1 MIFLN
6 VLYIKVKINKNEKS
20 YNDIEKNKSGK
31 TDKLFKIKEFFKWV
45 FCIIDIEEI
54 FNGYIAKIPI
64 KRDNSS
70 KIVNNIRNS
79 IITNKIRKIINEKS
93 IDGIVLSDEIKKN
106 TEFMDKLILNKK
118 SNNSNNKSN
127 ISKVNYKKNLD
138 CIINEHNIANQLVK
152 DSNIAKH
159 FIKQRNVF
167 FINGRGLFKYII
179 YEILVYIINIQNRKA
194 ELEDVFIV
202 ANNIDEIIL
211 DNIIFLSTK
220 FKNINIVSKNIEKY
234 RYIEDIVY
242 NNTGNNVIL
251 LNNKRKSLKRA
262 KFIVNVDNS
271 INELNE
277 YLIYRKAIIIN
288 LNDEINNKDK
298 NEISIIQDT
307 KEHVNQ
313 DTTKK
318 RKIVTLT
325 GFEGIFVNSY
335 EIDVNNRIKEFFKK
349 YGLIYETSIT
359 ILYESFLNKKE
370 NFSNMRL
377 KIEDAGLII
386 KKLYGNNGIIDENEY
401 KRVNLSDNEVKKR
414 Y

>member
-1 MIFLN
+1 MN
-6 VLYIKVKINKNEKS
+6 VLYIKVKNIKNEKS
-20 YNDIEKNKSGK
+20 KNDIEKNKSGK

-64 KRDNSS
+64 KRDNLS

-106 TEFMDKLILNKK
+106 TEFMDKLLNKK
-118 SNNSNNKSN
+118 SNNSNKNKSN

-138 CIINEHNIANQLVK
+138 CIINEHNIA
-152 DSNIAKH
+152 KH

-167 FINGRGLFKYII
+167 FINGNGLFKYII

-298 NEISIIQDT
+298 SIIQDT

-370 NFSNMRL
+370 NFSNMRS
-377 KIEDAGLII
+377 KIEDAGIII

>member
-1 MIFLN
+1 M
-6 VLYIKVKINKNEKS
+6 
-20 YNDIEKNKSGK
+20 
-31 TDKLFKIKEFFKWV
+31 
-45 FCIIDIEEI
+45 
-54 FNGYIAKIPI
+54 
-64 KRDNSS
+64 
-70 KIVNNIRNS
+70 
-79 IITNKIRKIINEKS
+79 
-93 IDGIVLSDEIKKN
+93 
-106 TEFMDKLILNKK
+106 
-118 SNNSNNKSN
+118 
-127 ISKVNYKKNLD
+127 
-138 CIINEHNIANQLVK
+138 
-152 DSNIAKH
+152 
-159 FIKQRNVF
+159 
-167 FINGRGLFKYII
+167 
-179 YEILVYIINIQNRKA
+179 VYIINIQNRKA

-298 NEISIIQDT
+298 SIIQDT

-370 NFSNMRL
+370 NFSNMRS
-377 KIEDAGLII
+377 KIEDAGIII

-401 KRVNLSDNEVKKR
+401 KRENLRSNNEVKKR

>member
-1 MIFLN
+1 LN
-6 VLYIKVKINKNEKS
+6 VLYIKVKNIKNEKS
-20 YNDIEKNKSGK
+20 KNDIEKNKSGK

-64 KRDNSS
+64 KRDNLS

-106 TEFMDKLILNKK
+106 TEFMDKLLNKK
-118 SNNSNNKSN
+118 SNNSNKNKSN

-138 CIINEHNIANQLVK
+138 CIIDEH
-152 DSNIAKH
+152 NIAKH

-167 FINGRGLFKYII
+167 FINGNGLFKYII

-298 NEISIIQDT
+298 SIIQDT

-370 NFSNMRL
+370 NFSNMRS
-377 KIEDAGLII
+377 KIEDAGIII

-401 KRVNLSDNEVKKR
+401 KRVNLSDNEVKKL
-414 Y
+414 

>member
-1 MIFLN
+1 MN
-6 VLYIKVKINKNEKS
+6 VLYIKVKNIKNEKS
-20 YNDIEKNKSGK
+20 KNDIEKNKSGK

-64 KRDNSS
+64 KRDNLS

-106 TEFMDKLILNKK
+106 TEFMDKLLNKK
-118 SNNSNNKSN
+118 SNNSNKNKSN

-138 CIINEHNIANQLVK
+138 CIIDEH
-152 DSNIAKH
+152 NIAKH

-167 FINGRGLFKYII
+167 FINGNGLFKYII

-298 NEISIIQDT
+298 SIIQDT

-370 NFSNMRL
+370 NFSNMRS
-377 KIEDAGLII
+377 KIEDAGIII

>member
-1 MIFLN
+1 M
-6 VLYIKVKINKNEKS
+6 
-20 YNDIEKNKSGK
+20 
-31 TDKLFKIKEFFKWV
+31 
-45 FCIIDIEEI
+45 
-54 FNGYIAKIPI
+54 
-64 KRDNSS
+64 
-70 KIVNNIRNS
+70 
-79 IITNKIRKIINEKS
+79 
-93 IDGIVLSDEIKKN
+93 
-106 TEFMDKLILNKK
+106 
-118 SNNSNNKSN
+118 
-127 ISKVNYKKNLD
+127 
-138 CIINEHNIANQLVK
+138 
-152 DSNIAKH
+152 
-159 FIKQRNVF
+159 
-167 FINGRGLFKYII
+167 
-179 YEILVYIINIQNRKA
+179 
-194 ELEDVFIV
+194 
-202 ANNIDEIIL
+202 
-211 DNIIFLSTK
+211 
-220 FKNINIVSKNIEKY
+220 
-234 RYIEDIVY
+234 
-242 NNTGNNVIL
+242 
-251 LNNKRKSLKRA
+251 
-262 KFIVNVDNS
+262 DNS

>member
-1 MIFLN
+1 MN
-6 VLYIKVKINKNEKS
+6 VLYIKVKNIKNEKS
-20 YNDIEKNKSGK
+20 KNDIEKNKSGK

-106 TEFMDKLILNKK
+106 IEFMDKLILNKK
-118 SNNSNNKSN
+118 INNSNKNKSN

-138 CIINEHNIANQLVK
+138 CIINEHNITNQLVK

-167 FINGRGLFKYII
+167 FINGKGLFKYII

-307 KEHVNQ
+307 KEHINQ

-349 YGLIYETSIT
+349 YGLIYETNIT

-370 NFSNMRL
+370 NFTNMRS
-377 KIEDAGLII
+377 KIQDAGLII

-401 KRVNLSDNEVKKR
+401 KRVNLSDNEAKKL
-414 Y
+414 

>member
-1 MIFLN
+1 MN
-6 VLYIKVKINKNEKS
+6 VLYIKVKNIKNEKS
-20 YNDIEKNKSGK
+20 KNDIEKNKSGK

-64 KRDNSS
+64 KRDNLS

-106 TEFMDKLILNKK
+106 TEFMDKLLNKK
-118 SNNSNNKSN
+118 SNNSNKNKSN

-138 CIINEHNIANQLVK
+138 CIIDEH
-152 DSNIAKH
+152 NIAKH

-167 FINGRGLFKYII
+167 FINGNGLFKYII

-298 NEISIIQDT
+298 SIIQDT

-318 RKIVTLT
+318 RKIVTVT

-370 NFSNMRL
+370 NFSNMRS
-377 KIEDAGLII
+377 KIEDAGIII

>member
-1 MIFLN
+1 MN
-6 VLYIKVKINKNEKS
+6 VLYIKVKNIKNEKS
-20 YNDIEKNKSGK
+20 KNDIEKNKSGK

-64 KRDNSS
+64 KRDNLS

-106 TEFMDKLILNKK
+106 TEFMDKLLNKK
-118 SNNSNNKSN
+118 SNNSNKNKSN

-138 CIINEHNIANQLVK
+138 CIIDEH
-152 DSNIAKH
+152 NIAKH

-167 FINGRGLFKYII
+167 FINGNGLFKYII

-298 NEISIIQDT
+298 SIIQDT

>member
-1 MIFLN
+1 M
-6 VLYIKVKINKNEKS
+6 
-20 YNDIEKNKSGK
+20 
-31 TDKLFKIKEFFKWV
+31 
-45 FCIIDIEEI
+45 
-54 FNGYIAKIPI
+54 
-64 KRDNSS
+64 
-70 KIVNNIRNS
+70 
-79 IITNKIRKIINEKS
+79 
-93 IDGIVLSDEIKKN
+93 SDEIKKN

-167 FINGRGLFKYII
+167 FINGKGLFKYII

-318 RKIVTLT
+318 RKI
-325 GFEGIFVNSY
+325 
-335 EIDVNNRIKEFFKK
+335 DVNNRIKEFFKK

>member
-1 MIFLN
+1 MN
-6 VLYIKVKINKNEKS
+6 VLYIKVKNIKNEKS
-20 YNDIEKNKSGK
+20 KNDIEKNKSGK

-64 KRDNSS
+64 KRDNLS

-106 TEFMDKLILNKK
+106 TEFMDKLLNKK
-118 SNNSNNKSN
+118 SNNSNKNKSN

-138 CIINEHNIANQLVK
+138 CIIDEH
-152 DSNIAKH
+152 NIAKH

-167 FINGRGLFKYII
+167 FINGNGLFKYII

-298 NEISIIQDT
+298 SIIQDT

-370 NFSNMRL
+370 NFSNMRS
-377 KIEDAGLII
+377 KIEDAGIII

-401 KRVNLSDNEVKKR
+401 KRVNLSDNEVKKL
-414 Y
+414 

>member
-1 MIFLN
+1 MN
-6 VLYIKVKINKNEKS
+6 VLYIKVKNIKNEKS
-20 YNDIEKNKSGK
+20 KNDIEKNKSGK

-167 FINGRGLFKYII
+167 FINGKGLFKYII

-211 DNIIFLSTK
+211 NNIIFLSTK

>member
-1 MIFLN
+1 MN
-6 VLYIKVKINKNEKS
+6 VLYIKVKNIKNEKS
-20 YNDIEKNKSGK
+20 KNDIEKNKSGK
-31 TDKLFKIKEFFKWV
+31 TDKLFKIKELFKWV
-45 FCIIDIEEI
+45 FCVIDIEEI

-70 KIVNNIRNS
+70 KVVNNIRNS
-79 IITNKIRKIINEKS
+79 IIASKIRKIINEKS

-106 TEFMDKLILNKK
+106 TEFMNKLILKKKCNYSNK
-118 SNNSNNKSN
+118 NN

-138 CIINEHNIANQLVK
+138 CIIDEH
-152 DSNIAKH
+152 NIAKH

-167 FINGRGLFKYII
+167 FVDGKGLFKYII
-179 YEILVYIINIQNRKA
+179 YEILIYIINIQNRKA
-194 ELEDVFIV
+194 ELEDIFIV
-202 ANNIDEIIL
+202 ANNIDEIML

-251 LNNKRKSLKRA
+251 LNNKMKSLKRA

-271 INELNE
+271 IEELNE

-288 LNDEINNKDK
+288 LNDEINNKHK

>member
-1 MIFLN
+1 MN
-6 VLYIKVKINKNEKS
+6 VLYIKVKNIKNEKS
-20 YNDIEKNKSGK
+20 KNDIEKNKSGK

-138 CIINEHNIANQLVK
+138 CIINEHNITNQLVK

-167 FINGRGLFKYII
+167 FINGKGLFKYII

-307 KEHVNQ
+307 KEQVNQ
-313 DTTKK
+313 DITKK

-325 GFEGIFVNSY
+325 GFEGIFINSY
-335 EIDVNNRIKEFFKK
+335 EIDVNNRIKEFLKK
-349 YGLIYETSIT
+349 YGLIYETNIT

-370 NFSNMRL
+370 NFTNMRS
-377 KIEDAGLII
+377 KIQDAGLII

-401 KRVNLSDNEVKKR
+401 KRVNLSDNEAKKR

>member
-1 MIFLN
+1 MN
-6 VLYIKVKINKNEKS
+6 VLYIKVKNIKNEKS
-20 YNDIEKNKSGK
+20 KNDIEKNKSGK

-106 TEFMDKLILNKK
+106 IEFMDKLILNKK
-118 SNNSNNKSN
+118 INNSNKNKSN

-138 CIINEHNIANQLVK
+138 CIINEHNITNQLVK

-167 FINGRGLFKYII
+167 FINGKGLFKYII

-288 LNDEINNKDK
+288 LNDEINNKHK

-307 KEHVNQ
+307 KEHINQ

-349 YGLIYETSIT
+349 YGLIYETNIT

-370 NFSNMRL
+370 NFTNMRS
-377 KIEDAGLII
+377 KIQDAGLII

-401 KRVNLSDNEVKKR
+401 KRVNLSDNEAKKR

>member
-1 MIFLN
+1 MN
-6 VLYIKVKINKNEKS
+6 VLYIKVKNIKNEKS
-20 YNDIEKNKSGK
+20 KNDIEKNKSGK

-64 KRDNSS
+64 KRDNLS

-106 TEFMDKLILNKK
+106 TEFMDKLLNKK
-118 SNNSNNKSN
+118 SNNSNKNKSN

-138 CIINEHNIANQLVK
+138 CIIDEH
-152 DSNIAKH
+152 NIAKH

-167 FINGRGLFKYII
+167 FINGNGLFKYII

-194 ELEDVFIV
+194 ELEDYFIV

-298 NEISIIQDT
+298 SIIQDT

-370 NFSNMRL
+370 NFSNMRS
-377 KIEDAGLII
+377 KIEDAGIII

>member
-1 MIFLN
+1 MN
-6 VLYIKVKINKNEKS
+6 VLYIKVKKS
-20 YNDIEKNKSGK
+20 KNDIEKNKSGK

-138 CIINEHNIANQLVK
+138 CIMDEH
-152 DSNIAKH
+152 NIAKH

-167 FINGRGLFKYII
+167 FINGKGLFKYII

-288 LNDEINNKDK
+288 LNDEINNKHK

-313 DTTKK
+313 DTTQ
-318 RKIVTLT
+318 
-325 GFEGIFVNSY
+325 NSY
-335 EIDVNNRIKEFFKK
+335 INRI
-349 YGLIYETSIT
+349 
-359 ILYESFLNKKE
+359 
-370 NFSNMRL
+370 
-377 KIEDAGLII
+377 
-386 KKLYGNNGIIDENEY
+386 
-401 KRVNLSDNEVKKR
+401 
-414 Y
+414 

>member
-1 MIFLN
+1 MFISSFEALIRIGKLA
-6 VLYIKVKINKNEKS
+6 VTVINF
-20 YNDIEKNKSGK
+20 
-31 TDKLFKIKEFFKWV
+31 T
-45 FCIIDIEEI
+45 
-54 FNGYIAKIPI
+54 NGF
-64 KRDNSS
+64 DF
-70 KIVNNIRNS
+70 
-79 IITNKIRKIINEKS
+79 T
-93 IDGIVLSDEIKKN
+93 
-106 TEFMDKLILNKK
+106 
-118 SNNSNNKSN
+118 
-127 ISKVNYKKNLD
+127 
-138 CIINEHNIANQLVK
+138 
-152 DSNIAKH
+152 
-159 FIKQRNVF
+159 
-167 FINGRGLFKYII
+167 
-179 YEILVYIINIQNRKA
+179 
-194 ELEDVFIV
+194 
-202 ANNIDEIIL
+202 IIL
-211 DNIIFLSTK
+211 K
-220 FKNINIVSKNIEKY
+220 
-234 RYIEDIVY
+234 
-242 NNTGNNVIL
+242 
-251 LNNKRKSLKRA
+251 
-262 KFIVNVDNS
+262 
-271 INELNE
+271 
-277 YLIYRKAIIIN
+277 
-288 LNDEINNKDK
+288 NKDK

>member
-1 MIFLN
+1 MN
-6 VLYIKVKINKNEKS
+6 VLYIKVKNIKNEKS
-20 YNDIEKNKSGK
+20 KNDIEKNKSGK

-64 KRDNSS
+64 KRDNLS
-70 KIVNNIRNS
+70 KIVNNIRNI

-106 TEFMDKLILNKK
+106 TEFMDKLLNKK
-118 SNNSNNKSN
+118 SNNSNKNKSN

-138 CIINEHNIANQLVK
+138 CIIDEH
-152 DSNIAKH
+152 NIAKH

-167 FINGRGLFKYII
+167 FINGNGLFKYII

-298 NEISIIQDT
+298 SIIQDT

-370 NFSNMRL
+370 NFSNMRS
-377 KIEDAGLII
+377 KIEDAGIII

>member
-1 MIFLN
+1 MN
-6 VLYIKVKINKNEKS
+6 VLYIKVKNIKNEKS
-20 YNDIEKNKSGK
+20 KNDIEKNKSGK

-64 KRDNSS
+64 KRDNLS

-106 TEFMDKLILNKK
+106 TEFMDKLLNKK
-118 SNNSNNKSN
+118 SNNSNKNKSN

-138 CIINEHNIANQLVK
+138 CIIDEH
-152 DSNIAKH
+152 NIAKH

-167 FINGRGLFKYII
+167 FINGNGLFKYII

-262 KFIVNVDNS
+262 KFIVSVDNS

-298 NEISIIQDT
+298 SIIQDT

-370 NFSNMRL
+370 NFSNMRS
-377 KIEDAGLII
+377 KIEDAGIII

>member
-1 MIFLN
+1 
-6 VLYIKVKINKNEKS
+6 VLYIKVKNIKNEKS
-20 YNDIEKNKSGK
+20 KNDIEKNKSGK

-64 KRDNSS
+64 KRDNLS

-106 TEFMDKLILNKK
+106 TEFMDKLLNKK
-118 SNNSNNKSN
+118 SNNSNKNKSN

-138 CIINEHNIANQLVK
+138 CIIDEH
-152 DSNIAKH
+152 NIAKH

-167 FINGRGLFKYII
+167 FINGNGLFKYII

-298 NEISIIQDT
+298 SIIQDT

-370 NFSNMRL
+370 NFSNMRS
-377 KIEDAGLII
+377 KIEDAGIII

>member
-1 MIFLN
+1 MN
-6 VLYIKVKINKNEKS
+6 VLYIKVKNIKNEKS
-20 YNDIEKNKSGK
+20 KNDIEKNKSGK

-64 KRDNSS
+64 KRDNLS

-106 TEFMDKLILNKK
+106 TEFMDKLLNKK
-118 SNNSNNKSN
+118 SNNSNKNKSN

-138 CIINEHNIANQLVK
+138 CIIDEH
-152 DSNIAKH
+152 NIAKH

-167 FINGRGLFKYII
+167 FINGNGLFKYII

-298 NEISIIQDT
+298 SIIQDT

-370 NFSNMRL
+370 NFSNMRS
-377 KIEDAGLII
+377 KIEDAGIII
-386 KKLYGNNGIIDENEY
+386 KKLYGNNGIID
-401 KRVNLSDNEVKKR
+401 
-414 Y
+414 

>member
-1 MIFLN
+1 LN
-6 VLYIKVKINKNEKS
+6 VLYIKVKNIKNEKS
-20 YNDIEKNKSGK
+20 KNDIEKNKSGK

-64 KRDNSS
+64 KRDNLS

-106 TEFMDKLILNKK
+106 TEFMDKLLNKK
-118 SNNSNNKSN
+118 SNNSNKNKSN

-138 CIINEHNIANQLVK
+138 CIIDEH
-152 DSNIAKH
+152 NIAKH

-167 FINGRGLFKYII
+167 FINGNGLFKYII

-298 NEISIIQDT
+298 SIIQDT

-370 NFSNMRL
+370 NFSNMRS
-377 KIEDAGLII
+377 KIEDAGIII

-414 Y
+414 YWQIY

>member
-1 MIFLN
+1 MN
-6 VLYIKVKINKNEKS
+6 VLYIKVKNIKNEKS
-20 YNDIEKNKSGK
+20 KNDIEKNKSGK

-64 KRDNSS
+64 KRDNLS

-106 TEFMDKLILNKK
+106 TEFMDKLLNKK
-118 SNNSNNKSN
+118 SNNSNKNKSN

-138 CIINEHNIANQLVK
+138 CIIDEH
-152 DSNIAKH
+152 NIAKH

-167 FINGRGLFKYII
+167 FINGNGLFKYII

-298 NEISIIQDT
+298 SIIQDT

-401 KRVNLSDNEVKKR
+401 KRVNLSDNEVKKL
-414 Y
+414 

>member
-1 MIFLN
+1 MN
-6 VLYIKVKINKNEKS
+6 VLYIKVKNIKNEKS
-20 YNDIEKNKSGK
+20 KNDIEKNKSGK

-64 KRDNSS
+64 KRDNLS

-106 TEFMDKLILNKK
+106 TEFMDKLLNKK
-118 SNNSNNKSN
+118 SNNSNKNKSN

-138 CIINEHNIANQLVK
+138 CIIDEH
-152 DSNIAKH
+152 NIAKH

-167 FINGRGLFKYII
+167 FINGNGLFKYII

-298 NEISIIQDT
+298 SIIQDT

-318 RKIVTLT
+318 RTIVTLT

-370 NFSNMRL
+370 NFSNMRS
-377 KIEDAGLII
+377 KIEDAGIII

>member
-1 MIFLN
+1 MN
-6 VLYIKVKINKNEKS
+6 VLYIKVKNIKNEKS
-20 YNDIEKNKSGK
+20 KNDIEKNKSGK

-64 KRDNSS
+64 KRDNLS

-106 TEFMDKLILNKK
+106 TEFMDKLLNKK
-118 SNNSNNKSN
+118 SNNSNKNKSN

-138 CIINEHNIANQLVK
+138 CIIDEH
-152 DSNIAKH
+152 NIAKH

-167 FINGRGLFKYII
+167 FIKGKGLFKYII

-202 ANNIDEIIL
+202 ANNIDEIII

-370 NFSNMRL
+370 NFSNMRS

>member
-1 MIFLN
+1 MN
-6 VLYIKVKINKNEKS
+6 VLYIKVKNIKNEKS
-20 YNDIEKNKSGK
+20 KNDIEKNKSGK

-64 KRDNSS
+64 KRDNLS

-106 TEFMDKLILNKK
+106 TEFMDKLLNKK
-118 SNNSNNKSN
+118 SNNSNKNKSN

-138 CIINEHNIANQLVK
+138 CIIDEH
-152 DSNIAKH
+152 NIAKH

-167 FINGRGLFKYII
+167 FINGNGLFKYII

-359 ILYESFLNKKE
+359 ILY
-370 NFSNMRL
+370 
-377 KIEDAGLII
+377 
-386 KKLYGNNGIIDENEY
+386 
-401 KRVNLSDNEVKKR
+401 
-414 Y
+414 

>member
-1 MIFLN
+1 MN
-6 VLYIKVKINKNEKS
+6 VLYIKVKNIKNEKS
-20 YNDIEKNKSGK
+20 KNDIEKNKSGK

-106 TEFMDKLILNKK
+106 TEFMDKLLNKK
-118 SNNSNNKSN
+118 SNNSNKNKSN

-138 CIINEHNIANQLVK
+138 CIIDEH
-152 DSNIAKH
+152 NIAKH

-167 FINGRGLFKYII
+167 FINGNGLFKYII

-298 NEISIIQDT
+298 SIIQDT

-370 NFSNMRL
+370 NFSNMRS
-377 KIEDAGLII
+377 KIEDAGIII

>member
-1 MIFLN
+1 MN
-6 VLYIKVKINKNEKS
+6 VLYIKVKNIKNEKS
-20 YNDIEKNKSGK
+20 KNDIEKNKSGK
-31 TDKLFKIKEFFKWV
+31 TDKLFKIKEFFKWL

-167 FINGRGLFKYII
+167 FINGKGLFKYII

-202 ANNIDEIIL
+202 ANNIDEI
-211 DNIIFLSTK
+211 
-220 FKNINIVSKNIEKY
+220 INIVSKNIEKY

-298 NEISIIQDT
+298 SIIQDT

-370 NFSNMRL
+370 NFSNMRS
-377 KIEDAGLII
+377 KIEDAGIII

>member
-1 MIFLN
+1 MN
-6 VLYIKVKINKNEKS
+6 VLYIKVKNIKNEKS
-20 YNDIEKNKSGK
+20 KNDIEKNKSGK

-64 KRDNSS
+64 KRDNLS

-106 TEFMDKLILNKK
+106 TEFMDKLLNKK
-118 SNNSNNKSN
+118 SNNSNKNKSN

-138 CIINEHNIANQLVK
+138 CIIDEH
-152 DSNIAKH
+152 NIAKH

-167 FINGRGLFKYII
+167 FIKGKGLFKYII

-202 ANNIDEIIL
+202 ANNIDEIII

-288 LNDEINNKDK
+288 LNDEINNK
-298 NEISIIQDT
+298 
-307 KEHVNQ
+307 
-313 DTTKK
+313 

-370 NFSNMRL
+370 NFSNMRS

>member
-1 MIFLN
+1 MN
-6 VLYIKVKINKNEKS
+6 VLYIKVKNIKNEKS
-20 YNDIEKNKSGK
+20 KNDIEKNKSGK
-31 TDKLFKIKEFFKWV
+31 TDKLFKIKELFKWV
-45 FCIIDIEEI
+45 FCVIDIEEI

-70 KIVNNIRNS
+70 KVVNNIRNS
-79 IITNKIRKIINEKS
+79 IIASKIRKIINEKS

-106 TEFMDKLILNKK
+106 TEFMNKLILKKKCNYSNK
-118 SNNSNNKSN
+118 NN

-138 CIINEHNIANQLVK
+138 CIIDEHNIANQLVK

-167 FINGRGLFKYII
+167 FVDGKGLFKYII
-179 YEILVYIINIQNRKA
+179 YEILIYIINIQNRKA
-194 ELEDVFIV
+194 ELEDIFIV
-202 ANNIDEIIL
+202 ANNIDEIML

-234 RYIEDIVY
+234 KYIEDIVY

-251 LNNKRKSLKRA
+251 LNNKMKSLKRA

-271 INELNE
+271 IEELNE

-288 LNDEINNKDK
+288 LNDGANSRNKK
-298 NEISIIQDT
+298 EVSISQDA

-313 DTTKK
+313 NTTKK
-318 RKIVTLT
+318 RKIVTLA
-325 GFEGIFVNSY
+325 GFDGIFVNSY

-349 YGLIYETSIT
+349 YGLIYETNIT

-370 NFSNMRL
+370 NFTNMRS
-377 KIEDAGLII
+377 KIQDAGLII

-401 KRVNLSDNEVKKR
+401 KRVNLSDNEAKKR

>member
-1 MIFLN
+1 MN
-6 VLYIKVKINKNEKS
+6 VLYIKVKNIKNEKS
-20 YNDIEKNKSGK
+20 KNDIEKNKSGK
-31 TDKLFKIKEFFKWV
+31 TDKLFKIKELFKWV

-70 KIVNNIRNS
+70 KVVNNIRNS
-79 IITNKIRKIINEKS
+79 IIASKIRKIINEKS

-106 TEFMDKLILNKK
+106 TEFMNKLILKKKCNYSNK
-118 SNNSNNKSN
+118 NN

-138 CIINEHNIANQLVK
+138 CIIDEH
-152 DSNIAKH
+152 NIAKH

-167 FINGRGLFKYII
+167 FVDGKGLFKYII
-179 YEILVYIINIQNRKA
+179 YEILIYIINIQNRKA
-194 ELEDVFIV
+194 ELEDIFIV
-202 ANNIDEIIL
+202 ANNIDEIML

-271 INELNE
+271 IEELNE

-288 LNDEINNKDK
+288 LNDEINNKHK

>member
-1 MIFLN
+1 MKFKKRNILSIISFIIAMVLIFL
-6 VLYIKVKINKNEKS
+6 I
-20 YNDIEKNKSGK
+20 
-31 TDKLFKIKEFFKWV
+31 FKIDMLPVKYSV
-45 FCIIDIEEI
+45 L
-54 FNGYIAKIPI
+54 
-64 KRDNSS
+64 
-70 KIVNNIRNS
+70 VS
-79 IITNKIRKIINEKS
+79 I
-93 IDGIVLSDEIKKN
+93 L
-106 TEFMDKLILNKK
+106 LL
-118 SNNSNNKSN
+118 
-127 ISKVNYKKNLD
+127 
-138 CIINEHNIANQLVK
+138 
-152 DSNIAKH
+152 
-159 FIKQRNVF
+159 FIQA
-167 FINGRGLFKYII
+167 I
-179 YEILVYIINIQNRKA
+179 
-194 ELEDVFIV
+194 FIV
-202 ANNIDEIIL
+202 
-211 DNIIFLSTK
+211 
-220 FKNINIVSKNIEKY
+220 
-234 RYIEDIVY
+234 
-242 NNTGNNVIL
+242 L

>member
-1 MIFLN
+1 MN
-6 VLYIKVKINKNEKS
+6 VLYIKVKNIKNEKS
-20 YNDIEKNKSGK
+20 KNAIEKNKSGK
-31 TDKLFKIKEFFKWV
+31 TDKLFKIKEFFKCV

-54 FNGYIAKIPI
+54 FYGYIAKIPI
-64 KRDNSS
+64 KRDNLS

-106 TEFMDKLILNKK
+106 TEFMDKLLNKK
-118 SNNSNNKSN
+118 SNNSNKNKSN

-138 CIINEHNIANQLVK
+138 CIIDEH
-152 DSNIAKH
+152 NIAKH

-167 FINGRGLFKYII
+167 FINGNGLFKYII

-298 NEISIIQDT
+298 SIIQDT

-370 NFSNMRL
+370 NFSNMRS
-377 KIEDAGLII
+377 KIEDAGIII